1 MKQMTPAAVE
11 RAMKLQDVMLRAM
24 AKRITWYQAAEILG
38 ISCRQMLRWQTRF
51 KHEGYEGLFDRR
63 RGVPSPKRVPLETVE
78 TVLRLYQE
86 EYFDFNVRHFHEKL
100 SSAHDIQLSYT
111 WVKNALQGA
120 GLVKLRRQ
128 RGKHRKRRPRRPLP
142 GMLLHIDGSQH
153 RWLCD
158 ERWYDL
164 LVIMDDATS
173 TVYYAQLVEEES
185 TGTVMAGLRSVIEQ
199 QGVFCALY
207 SDRASHFFLTP
218 KAGEPVDHHR
228 LTQVGRAL
236 RELGI
241 QMIPAYSPQARGRSE
256 RGFSTLQGRLPPEL
270 RARQIRTLEEANRFL
285 RAQYVQQ
292 FNQRFSKPA
301 SQRGTAFVPLRR
313 KDLDL
318 VFALQHE
325 RIVARDNTVSF
336 ANKTWQLERC
346 KLRATLAGCRVT
358 IHEHL
363 DQTISITF
371 VPNLVGRFSA
381 EAVPLVTKQKTKAVE
396 LPPLRKATNYV
407 ASLSGLEKSR
417 QKAA

>member
-1 MKQMTPAAVE
+1 MTPAAVE

-63 RGVPSPKRVPLETVE
+63 RGTPSPKRVPLETVE
-78 TVLRLYQE
+78 TVLKLYQE
-86 EYFDFNVRHFHEKL
+86 QYFDFNVRHFHEKL
-100 SSAHDIQLSYT
+100 AAQHGIKLSYT
-111 WVKNALQGA
+111 WVKAALQGA
-120 GLVKLRRQ
+120 GLVKARKH

-153 RWLCD
+153 RWFCD
-158 ERWYDL
+158 DHWYDL
-164 LVIMDDATS
+164 LVVMDDATS
-173 TVYYAQLVEEES
+173 EVYYAQLVTEES
-185 TGTVMAGLRSVIEQ
+185 TATVMAGLRTVIEE

-256 RGFSTLQGRLPPEL
+256 RGFSTWQGRLPPEL
-270 RARQIRTLEEANRFL
+270 RVQQIKTLEQANRFL
-285 RAQYVQQ
+285 REQYVQQ
-292 FNQRFSKPA
+292 FNQRFSQPA

-313 KDLDL
+313 KDLDM
-318 VFALQHE
+318 VFSLQHE

-336 ANKTWQLERC
+336 ANKVWQIERC

-363 DQTISITF
+363 DETVSITF
-371 VPNLVGRFSA
+371 GPHLVGHYNA
-381 EAVPLVTKQKTKAVE
+381 AAMPLGFKTKTVE
-396 LPPLRKATNYV
+396 MM
-407 ASLSGLEKSR
+407 GKSR